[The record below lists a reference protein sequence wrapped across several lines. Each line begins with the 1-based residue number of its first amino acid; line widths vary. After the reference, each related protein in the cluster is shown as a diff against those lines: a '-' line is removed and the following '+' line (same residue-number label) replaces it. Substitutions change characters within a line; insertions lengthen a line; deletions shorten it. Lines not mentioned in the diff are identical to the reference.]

1 MSGRAVQPDA
11 RVLPSVAMRATLLST
26 LALLTFTA
34 CGSQQPARIT
44 LDPTGAR
51 LFGRG
56 QQAKLHANPVSKRGE
71 PLQKFACAWS
81 SSDEKVATVVG
92 KHNDATVTAAGPGSA
107 TVRCIIGDVVAE
119 ASVAVRLAGRVEVK
133 PTKVDLVMLDEPQPV
148 ALQIQSFDDQGALL
162 VGRAPFIRCQNE
174 EIARGDSRGQLWAVG
189 PGETTCSVEVGDA
202 KAEVGASVKDS
213 RSADAKPKAVKG
225 NPMEEIEKQYQRE
238 EAKRKKDAERAAAKA
253 AAGAR

>member
-1 MSGRAVQPDA
+1 
-11 RVLPSVAMRATLLST
+11 MRAHLLAVST
-26 LALLTFTA
+26 LALLTLTA

-44 LDPTGAR
+44 LEPTGAR

-56 QQAKLHANPVSKRGE
+56 QQAKFHASPVSKRGE

-81 SSDEKVATVVG
+81 SSDESVATVKG
-92 KHNDATVTAAGPGSA
+92 MHNDVTVTAAGPGSA
-107 TVRCIIGDVVAE
+107 TIRCAIGDVAAE

-133 PTKVDLVMLDEPQPV
+133 PTELDLTMRDEPQPTP
-148 ALQIQSFDDQGALL
+148 LQIQAFDDQGALL

-189 PGETTCSVEVGDA
+189 PGETACSVEVGDA
-202 KAEVGASVKDS
+202 KAEVRATVKDA
-213 RSADAKPKAVKG
+213 RSAEFKPKAVKG
-225 NPMEEIEKQYQRE
+225 DPMAAYEKEFARREKERKRAEEKAARE
-238 EAKRKKDAERAAAKA
+238 